1 MATQQRDA
9 VKELYL
15 AWTAAF
21 QKDPGMS
28 LDERR
33 NIIEKW
39 GDVTAE
45 PHGVEYTETD
55 AAGVPAMWAVP
66 RGCTIDRVVLSVHGG
81 GYITGSMHTHRKLF
95 AHIAKAIGCRALI
108 LNYRRSP
115 EYVFPAALDDT
126 FRAYRWL
133 LDQGI
138 NAKHITI
145 TGDSA
150 GGGIAVTALM
160 RARDEGL
167 PMAAASMPLSPW
179 VDMEVVGETMKSNRA
194 NDAFFHPDVVANLV
208 TAFLGP
214 NGNRR
219 DPLANPLYGDLTGL
233 PPTYIQVG
241 GYETLLDDSRR
252 LAQRAKEAGVKVRL
266 DVFPQCQHTFQFAA
280 GHDPIADDAIRRLA
294 EWVRP
299 ELGLSRPESHTFRD

>member
-33 NIIEKW
+33 HIIEQW

-45 PHGVEYTETD
+45 PHEVEYTETD

-66 RGCTIDRVVLSVHGG
+66 RGCTIDRVVLSFHGG

-138 NAKHITI
+138 NATHIAI

-194 NDAFFHPDVVANLV
+194 NDAFFHPDVVENLV

-299 ELGLSRPESHTFRD
+299 ELGLSETA